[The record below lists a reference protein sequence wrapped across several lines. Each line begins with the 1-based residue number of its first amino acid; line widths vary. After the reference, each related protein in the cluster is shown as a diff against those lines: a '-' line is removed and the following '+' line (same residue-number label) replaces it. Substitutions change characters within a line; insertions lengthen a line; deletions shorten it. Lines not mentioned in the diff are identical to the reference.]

1 MKVSYDWLNEYL
13 DLDVEPRD
21 LAEKIA
27 RKSVYINDCYSLS
40 DGVK

>member
-27 RKSVYINDCYSLS
+27 RTKSEAKRS
-40 DGVK
+40 